1 MSLEV
6 FSSSIKNKSNRGS
19 DERES
24 SSNKTLSISRAGN
37 TNDKGNSESEPSE
50 EIRLAKKVK
59 ISHRGNAE
67 SYPRDEV

>member
-37 TNDKGNSESEPSE
+37 TNDKGSSEEEPSE

-67 SYPRDEV
+67 SYPRYEV